1 MVNYRDE
8 LIDKIAVR
16 LLLEECLNTHDYNT
30 TDDLLD
36 AVREVITE
44 EMKGVALV
52 RGEVLE

>member
-1 MVNYRDE
+1 MANYRDE
-8 LIDKIAVR
+8 FIDKMAVR
-16 LLLEECLNTHDYNT
+16 LLLEECLNTHDYQS

-44 EMKGVALV
+44 EMKGIALI